1 MGLLGGSLGMAL
13 KRRGL
18 ARRVV
23 GVARRPEAL
32 ERARE
37 LGAID
42 EGGLDIAA
50 AVAGADLTFLC
61 VPVLAITRLLPLLA
75 PHVRAGGL
83 VTDVGSTK
91 AGIVGAGESVLP
103 GRFLGGHPMAGSE
116 QAGIEDA
123 DPLLFEGA
131 TWALT
136 PGDASAPVEPLAEL
150 IAELGALPLVLPPEV
165 HDQAVAATSHL
176 PHVAAAALARVV
188 ADALGEAEAAARL
201 AAGRMPRHRAS
212 RRAPGAVARRVP
224 HQSRADPHRAW
235 PDAGGYL
242 AELSEALRQD
252 DVVAV
257 ERFFCQGKRRRRSW
271 SARARKDSRF
281 GVTPHFHRWMPSGRG
296 AGAGR

>member
-1 MGLLGGSLGMAL
+1 MAYSSICIIGMGLLGGSLGMAL
-13 KRRGL
+13 KQRGL

-37 LGAID
+37 LGSID
-42 EGGLDIAA
+42 EGGLDATA

-75 PHVRAGGL
+75 PHVRAGGV

-91 AGIVGAGESVLP
+91 TAIVDAGESVLP

-116 QAGIEDA
+116 QAGIEGA

-136 PGDASAPVEPLAEL
+136 PGEASAPVEPLSEL
-150 IAELGALPLVLPPEV
+150 ITGLGARPLLLPPEE
-165 HDQAVAATSHL
+165 HDRAVAATSHL
-176 PHVAAAALARVV
+176 PHATAAALARVV

-201 AAGRMPRHRAS
+201 AAGSYRDTTRVAASSPELWRDVCLTNREPILAALGRM
-212 RRAPGAVARRVP
+212 
-224 HQSRADPHRAW
+224 Q
-235 PDAGGYL
+235 GYL
-242 AELSEALRQD
+242 AELAEALRQD

-257 ERFFCQGKRRRRSW
+257 ERFFRQGREAKARME
-271 SARARKDSRF
+271 SARRK
-281 GVTPHFHRWMPSGRG
+281 G
-296 AGAGR
+296 